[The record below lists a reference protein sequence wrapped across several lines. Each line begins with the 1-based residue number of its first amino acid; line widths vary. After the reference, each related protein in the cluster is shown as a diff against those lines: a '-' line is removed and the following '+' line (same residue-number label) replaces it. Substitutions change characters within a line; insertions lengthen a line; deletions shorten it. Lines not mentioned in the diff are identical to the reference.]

1 MSDQPENGSAARA
14 QREADEMGVT
24 EDDEAAIHEEFEA
37 TGEVPRDKLGNQEG
51 AS

>member
-1 MSDQPENGSAARA
+1 MSDLPKDGSAARA
-14 QREADEMGVT
+14 QREADDMGVT
-24 EDDEAAIHEEFEA
+24 EDDEAAIDEKFEA